1 MAEESINK
9 LSLRIDQ
16 LREALEE
23 VEANYTLERK
33 KTDSHF
39 PTDLANII
47 DKLLMIKS
55 TVDALISKIP
65 KCNETLTR
73 EQKGRE
79 NRDSGLPSVDSAVF
93 KTNSCILEDN
103 GLSDLTLVETNEPSS
118 GLDQQCPSCLR
129 PVVNLLQETAFS
141 EQMPSERVSCE
152 NEDIQT
158 ASSDGE
164 DITTITPL

>member
-93 KTNSCILEDN
+93 
-103 GLSDLTLVETNEPSS
+103 TLVETNEPSS